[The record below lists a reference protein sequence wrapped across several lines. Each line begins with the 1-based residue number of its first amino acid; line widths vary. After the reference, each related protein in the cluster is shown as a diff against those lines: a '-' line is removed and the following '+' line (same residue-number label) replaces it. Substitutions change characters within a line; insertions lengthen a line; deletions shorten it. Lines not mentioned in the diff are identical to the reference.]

1 MASDGPPPAATGAVD
16 SARTLGASLMALLGA
31 RVELIAIEL
40 KEGAERRKQMV
51 VLAMVAA
58 IFLALSLLLLA
69 FGVVV
74 YFWESQRMAA
84 ILGVTLL
91 YAGIGAWAYL
101 RFQEVARNS
110 PPPFS
115 ATIAEFRKDLEMLRG
130 SDDKA

>member
-16 SARTLGASLMALLGA
+16 SARALGASLMALLGA

-91 YAGIGAWAYL
+91 YAGVGAWAYL

-115 ATIAEFRKDLEMLRG
+115 ATLGEFEKDLDFLRG
-130 SDDKA
+130 RNEPD